1 MKPNQLVYAQE
12 QYLIQRDILED
23 YFDAKK
29 IAQLNLEKQK
39 LALNDDKLASSK

>member
-1 MKPNQLVYAQE
+1 LVYAQE
-12 QYLIQRDILED
+12 QYLILRDILED

-39 LALNDDKLASSK
+39 TRTKRCISKCKNL